1 MLFDLGILSN
11 MIKYF
16 KAVPSK
22 SVKLK
27 LRDTLDKVFSEYIRL
42 RDVRMDGQF
51 VCISCADTFSYE
63 FADCGHYISREHM
76 SVRFS
81 EENCNAQC
89 ITCNRHRH
97 GNIEGYRRGLTRKYG
112 ESVVLSLESAK
123 YQICKMSESDY
134 REKIAH
140 YRKEVKRLKI
150 EKGWINIRD
159 SK

>member
-1 MLFDLGILSN
+1 

-16 KAVPSK
+16 KAVASR
-22 SVKLK
+22 SEK
-27 LRDTLDKVFSEYIRL
+27 LRLRDILDKVFSEYIRL
-42 RDVRMDGQF
+42 RDVRGDGQF
-51 VCISCADTFSYE
+51 ICISCGGAFPYE
-63 FADCGHYISREHM
+63 YGDCGHYISRENI

-89 ITCNRHRH
+89 VTCNRLNR
-97 GNIEGYRRGLTRKYG
+97 GNIEGYRQGLRRKYG

-140 YRKEVKRLKI
+140 YRKEIKRLKL
-150 EKGWINIRD
+150 EKGWINIRRD